1 VIKSRSVR
9 WVGHVAPI
17 GEGSSTCRVLMK
29 KSEGKRPLG
38 RTGRRWED
46 NIEMHLPEV
55 GLAAWTG

>member
-1 VIKSRSVR
+1 M
-9 WVGHVAPI
+9 GHVAPI